1 LSGIFVSYRRSD
13 SQGEAGRLFDDLV
26 KHFDEQTVFM
36 DVSAIEAGRDFRKAI
51 EEGVTKCGVLLVVMG
66 PEWLSAKNETGARRL
81 DDPADFVRIETASAL
96 RRDIPVIP
104 VLVRGAS
111 MPTAEQLPEDLKELA
126 YRNCIELTHARW
138 RSDIQLLLEALR
150 RLDAASQSDGS
161 AGFNPISNSSLKLV
175 TAAPRNSASY
185 LATNAPKPK
194 AKDEDP
200 SSFEPAVIERVT
212 RELALHIGPIAAIV
226 VNRAASHCASVEDL
240 YRTVA
245 EEIDSKTAR
254 EKFLNHAAIPT
265 APFPETARTAT
276 PPTPSPDGS
285 ALVQRNDEQFRTA
298 PLVPSAHSPNR
309 WKFSLIAIGGMLV
322 LAIVVAAHF
331 ARSGEENPSPAVHD
345 KPQESRVEAAST
357 PTESMSSGME
367 AKPAAVEAK
376 PSAAS
381 EIPTKGAEAKPKQ
394 IVHLSP
400 EAAHSLL
407 ITEIAPAYPPL
418 ARQAHIQGMVVI
430 DADISREGNVENLK
444 ATSGHPLLIPS
455 AIDAVKKWKYKPY
468 VINGEATPVNTR
480 ISVNFTLT
488 GG

>member
-66 PEWLSAKNETGARRL
+66 PEWLNAKNETGARRL

-104 VLVRGAS
+104 VLVRGAL

-161 AGFNPISNSSLKLV
+161 ARFNPISNSSRKPV
-175 TAAPRNSASY
+175 TAPRSSESH
-185 LATNAPKPK
+185 TTTSPKPQT
-194 AKDEDP
+194 ED
-200 SSFEPAVIERVT
+200 SGSFDAVIIERVT
-212 RELALHIGPIAAIV
+212 GELAIHIGPIAAIV
-226 VNRAASHCASVEDL
+226 VNRAASKCTSVEDL

-245 EEIDSKTAR
+245 EEIDSKTER

-265 APFPETARTAT
+265 DPFSERADIAAPPRPSLDDSPVASRHDQRFKAA
-276 PPTPSPDGS
+276 PTGPNAQPS
-285 ALVQRNDEQFRTA
+285 
-298 PLVPSAHSPNR
+298 NR
-309 WKFSLIAIGGMLV
+309 WKYLLLAIGGMLV
-322 LAIVVAAHF
+322 LAIVLAAHF
-331 ARSGEENPSPAVHD
+331 VRSKEENPSPAVYD

-357 PTESMSSGME
+357 PTESMPSGME
-367 AKPAAVEAK
+367 AKPAAAEAK
-376 PSAAS
+376 PSTAS
-381 EIPTKGAEAKPKQ
+381 ETSAKSAEAKPKQ

-430 DADISREGNVENLK
+430 NADISKDGTVENLK
-444 ATSGHPLLIPS
+444 ATSGHPLLIPA
-455 AIDAVKKWKYKPY
+455 AINAVKQWKYKPY
-468 VINGEATPVNTR
+468 VINGEPTPVSTQ